1 MILVDSSVWVDFFSA
16 TPGEAGRELRRLI
29 AADEPLALSGI
40 ILQEVLQGLR
50 RDAETIERILAQW
63 DLLEPRGPQTF
74 RTAAAL
80 FRQGRARGTTLTTVD
95 ALIAAV
101 ALEHR
106 ATLFTLDR
114 DFTFIA
120 RFSPLKLYGL
130 GQSED
135 Y

>member
-1 MILVDSSVWVDFFSA
+1 MILVDSSIWVDFFSA
-16 TPGEAGRELRRLI
+16 APGPAGRELHRLI
-29 AADEPLALSGI
+29 AESEPLALSGI
-40 ILQEVLQGLR
+40 ILQEVLQGLT
-50 RDAETIERILAQW
+50 RDVATIERHLSQW
-63 DLLEPRGPQTF
+63 DLLEPSGRQTY
-74 RTAAAL
+74 RTAATL
-80 FRQGRARGTTLTTVD
+80 FRQGRARGVTLATVD

-114 DFTFIA
+114 DFTRIA
-120 RFSPLKLYGL
+120 RFSSLKLYGL

>member
-1 MILVDSSVWVDFFSA
+1 MILVDSSVWVDFLSPV
-16 TPGEAGRELRRLI
+16 PGPAGHELRRLV
-29 AADEPLALSGI
+29 AADEPLALTGI
-40 ILQEVLQGLR
+40 VLQEVLQGLK
-50 RDAETIERILAQW
+50 RDAGTVEPILGQW
-63 DLLEPRGPQTF
+63 DLLEPRPPETY

-106 ATLFTLDR
+106 ATIFTLDR

-120 RFSPLKLYGL
+120 RYSPLKLYRL
-130 GQSED
+130 GQSEG
-135 Y
+135 

>member
-1 MILVDSSVWVDFFSA
+1 MILVDSSVWADFFGVS
-16 TPGEAGRELRRLI
+16 PGAAGRELRRLI
-29 AADEPLALSGI
+29 TGDEPLALSGI
-40 ILQEVLQGLR
+40 ILQKVLQGLT
-50 RDAETIERILAQW
+50 RDVDTIERVLAPW
-63 DLLEPRGPQTF
+63 DLLEPRGPQTY

-80 FRQGRARGTTLTTVD
+80 FRQGRARGTTLATVD

-120 RFSPLKLYGL
+120 RLSPLKLYRL
-130 GQSED
+130 G
-135 Y
+135 